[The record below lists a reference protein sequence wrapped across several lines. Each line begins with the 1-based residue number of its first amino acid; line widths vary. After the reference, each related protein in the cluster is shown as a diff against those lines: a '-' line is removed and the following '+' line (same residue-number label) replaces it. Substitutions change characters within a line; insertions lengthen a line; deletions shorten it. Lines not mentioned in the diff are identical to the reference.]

1 MSDYYDNPAELFDN
15 GDARE
20 TLLDGYLRPMLND
33 SSVDTDIK
41 NHIQTIVKSEQLQD
55 ELIDVIK
62 NHLNDSVALNNY
74 VADYDAYELG
84 NMDSPWN
91 TVIDITEDTIEDFIK
106 YRFTEPS
113 TLSEEFAE
121 YDNLW
126 DF

>member
-41 NHIQTIVKSEQLQD
+41 NHIQTIIKSEQLQD

-62 NHLNDSVALNNY
+62 NHLNDSVTLNNY

-91 TVIDITEDTIEDFIK
+91 TVIDITEDAIEDFIK

>member
-41 NHIQTIVKSEQLQD
+41 NHIQTIIKSEQLQD

-62 NHLNDSVALNNY
+62 NHLNDSVTLNNY

-91 TVIDITEDTIEDFIK
+91 TVIDITEDAIEDFIK
-106 YRFTEPS
+106 YQFTEPS
-113 TLSEEFAE
+113 TLSKEFAE